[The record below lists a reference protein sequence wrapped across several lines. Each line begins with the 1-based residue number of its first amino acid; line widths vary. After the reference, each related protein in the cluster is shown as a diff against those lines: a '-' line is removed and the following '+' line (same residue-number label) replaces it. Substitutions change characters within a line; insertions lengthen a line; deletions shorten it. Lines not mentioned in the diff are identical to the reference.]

1 VANGG
6 GNWKDSRIWGHVRD
20 VIFLSS
26 FLALTAVPLSVLK
39 GLRHFFE
46 EPDLWD
52 VLPEVDKI
60 GTVVIFTMFWIAIIV
75 RLWAEI
81 IRKPRRGGGPPNGQA
96 GPVPN
101 D

>member
-1 VANGG
+1 LERLQDLGACSGC
-6 GNWKDSRIWGHVRD
+6 HL
-20 VIFLSS
+20 FSS

-52 VLPEVDKI
+52 VLSEVDKI

-81 IRKPRRGGGPPNGQA
+81 IRKPRGRGA
-96 GPVPN
+96 AEWTSWTSS
-101 D
+101 

>member
-1 VANGG
+1 MERLQDLGACSGCHLFVQLLG
-6 GNWKDSRIWGHVRD
+6 
-20 VIFLSS
+20 FSS

-52 VLPEVDKI
+52 VLSEVDKI